1 MSGGVD
7 STACALLL
15 RDSYQVEGF
24 FMHLAQP
31 NIAAQKLRVE
41 HLAARLGIP
50 LHSIDL
56 QRPFKE
62 RVLDYFSTSY
72 FQGLTP
78 NPCVV
83 CNREI
88 KFGLF
93 LDTMLQAGMSAMAT
107 GHYAQIIKVGDR
119 HHLYKGFDATKDQS
133 YFLSRLGQEQLAR
146 CLFPLGQLR
155 KEQIYD
161 FVLQHGFDDFH
172 GLESQDVCFLDNN
185 QLHNYLNDLAPKEN
199 NEGPIL
205 STQGQ
210 QLGKHSGLFH
220 YTIGQRRGLG
230 IAAAA
235 PLYVVDL
242 DIGANAVIVGDRNNL
257 EKSRIA
263 VEHYHWLAG
272 TPPPEDKTYTVRIRS
287 THPGSSARLHLVDE
301 TRGEIIFDE
310 PQRAV
315 SPGQFAV
322 IYDGD
327 ELLGSAI
334 IVRESR
340 QA

>member
-15 RDSYQVEGF
+15 RDRYQVEGF

-41 HLAARLGIP
+41 NLAARLGIP

-62 RVLDYFSTSY
+62 KVLDYFSSSY

-93 LDTMLQAGMSAMAT
+93 LDTMLQAGMSKMAT
-107 GHYAQIIKVGDR
+107 GHYAQIKKIDKLY
-119 HHLYKGFDATKDQS
+119 HLYTGIDDKKDQS
-133 YFLSRLGQEQLAR
+133 YFLSRLSQEHLAK
-146 CLFPLGQLR
+146 CLFPLGEWR
-155 KEQIYD
+155 KEQTYSL
-161 FVLQHGFDDFH
+161 VLEHGFDDFH
-172 GLESQDVCFLDNN
+172 GLESQDVCFLENKE
-185 QLHNYLNDLAPKEN
+185 LGSYLENLAPGKDTD
-199 NEGPIL
+199 GPIL
-205 STQGQ
+205 STGGK
-210 QLGKHSGLFH
+210 QLGRHRGLFH

-242 DIGANAVIVGDRNNL
+242 DVHANAVIVGDRNDL
-257 EKSRIA
+257 EKKRIA
-263 VEHYHWLAG
+263 VQHCHWLAG
-272 TPPPEDKTYTVRIRS
+272 TPPPENRTYTVRIRS
-287 THPGSSARLHLVDE
+287 THPGSSARLQLVDE
-301 TRGEIIFDE
+301 THGEIIFDE

-315 SPGQFAV
+315 TPGQFAV

-327 ELLGSAI
+327 EVLGSAVI
-334 IVRESR
+334 TRETR